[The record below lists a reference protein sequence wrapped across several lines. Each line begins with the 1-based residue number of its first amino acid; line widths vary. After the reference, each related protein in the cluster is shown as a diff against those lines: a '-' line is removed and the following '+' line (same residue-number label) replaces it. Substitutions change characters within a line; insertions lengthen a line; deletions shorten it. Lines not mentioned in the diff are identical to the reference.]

1 MPPPF
6 RLPQRSPVPALTFS
20 TRNATACSFLR
31 PLSSAS
37 RPLGS
42 SSFLNSPSKCI
53 RATPHHSQIRAMST
67 MEATNGHNKAC
78 CNVPPVVSSHYVA
91 KGSYSQLG
99 GLKTYSSGPENTT
112 KGIVIISD
120 IFGFS
125 DQALQ
130 GADILATSHRH
141 QHKTFIPD
149 WFEGSPCPSEWF
161 PPDTEQKQKDLGAW
175 FGNHMPQGPAAALPQ
190 YVAALKAANPSIESW
205 ALVGFCWGGKVA
217 EIITSGGEN
226 PFAIAATCHPAMI
239 DPSGAENI
247 SVPFMLLAAGEDP
260 AEDVNKFESQLKVPH
275 HVETFTD
282 QVHGWMAARAD
293 LSDPHVRDE
302 YARGY
307 KTVLDF
313 FEKHW
318 I

>member
-6 RLPQRSPVPALTFS
+6 RLPQRAPVPPVAFTPRS
-20 TRNATACSFLR
+20 VSGCSSLR
-31 PLSSAS
+31 SLSSAS

-42 SSFLNSPSKCI
+42 SNLLNSPSKYI
-53 RATPHHSQIRAMST
+53 PPTPRHLQIGTMST
-67 MEATNGHNKAC
+67 MEATNGHSKAC
-78 CNVPPVVSSHYVA
+78 CNVPPVVSSDYVA
-91 KGSYSQLG
+91 KGSYSELG
-99 GLKTYSSGPENTT
+99 GLKTYATGPENAT

-120 IFGFS
+120 IFGYS

-130 GADILATSHRH
+130 GADILATSHRQ
-141 QHKTFIPD
+141 QHKAFIPD
-149 WFEGSPCPSEWF
+149 WFDGSPCPSEWF
-161 PPDTEQKQKDLGAW
+161 PPDNEQKQKDLGEW
-175 FGNHMPQGPAAALPQ
+175 FGKHMPQGPAAALPE

-217 EIITSGGEN
+217 EIITSGES

-239 DPSGAENI
+239 DPSGAEGI
-247 SVPFMLLAAGEDP
+247 SVPYMLLASGEDP
-260 AEDVNKFESQLKVPH
+260 AEDVKKFESNLKVPH
-275 HVETFTD
+275 HVETFAD

-293 LSDPHVRDE
+293 LSDSHICDE

-318 I
+318 L

>member
-6 RLPQRSPVPALTFS
+6 RLPQRSPVPALAFP
-20 TRNATACSFLR
+20 TRNATACSLLR

-42 SSFLNSPSKCI
+42 SSFLNSPSKFI
-53 RATPHHSQIRAMST
+53 RATPHHSQIRVMST

-78 CNVPPVVSSHYVA
+78 CNVPPVVSSDYVA

-99 GLKTYSSGPENTT
+99 GLKTYSSGPGNAT